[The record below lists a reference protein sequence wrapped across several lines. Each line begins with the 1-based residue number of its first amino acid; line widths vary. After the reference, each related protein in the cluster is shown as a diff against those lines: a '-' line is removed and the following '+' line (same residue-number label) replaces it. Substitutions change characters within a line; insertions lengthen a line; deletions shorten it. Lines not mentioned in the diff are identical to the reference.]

1 MGANGELIQTGC
13 GRRRRDGRRRGG
25 EQVSMTSQRISLTRI
40 IAVNWYGFRQILD
53 VSNHTL
59 VAGAF
64 KSGKS
69 ALLDLIQYV
78 MLGEHWRPNR
88 AAAGNAQGRTLV
100 SYCLCD
106 TKYTTHDGEPHYIR
120 RSGVTVIGLEFT
132 WPTEKNKAPRRE
144 PWGIRIE
151 Y

>member
-1 MGANGELIQTGC
+1 M
-13 GRRRRDGRRRGG
+13 
-25 EQVSMTSQRISLTRI
+25 SSQRISLTRI
-40 IAVNWYGFRQILD
+40 IAINWYGFRQILD

-88 AAAGNAQGRTLV
+88 AAAGSAHGRTLV

-106 TKYTTHDGEPHYIR
+106 TNYTTRDGESHYTR
-120 RSGVTVIGLEFT
+120 RSGVTLIGLEFT
-132 WPTEKNKAPRRE
+132 LPEERNKTPRRE
-144 PWGIRIE
+144 TWDIRIE
-151 Y
+151 YASPSSKPEQTYFF

>member
-1 MGANGELIQTGC
+1 MDANRQRLQTRC
-13 GRRRRDGRRRGG
+13 AWRRRDRK
-25 EQVSMTSQRISLTRI
+25 QHVSMSSQRISLTRI

-88 AAAGNAQGRTLV
+88 AAAGSAHGRSLV

-106 TKYTTHDGEPHYIR
+106 TNTTRDGESHY
-120 RSGVTVIGLEFT
+120 
-132 WPTEKNKAPRRE
+132 
-144 PWGIRIE
+144 
-151 Y
+151 

>member
-1 MGANGELIQTGC
+1 MGAIRRALSAARWRFERKN
-13 GRRRRDGRRRGG
+13 RRRKRRVRR
-25 EQVSMTSQRISLTRI
+25 QAVSSQRISLTRI

-106 TKYTTHDGEPHYIR
+106 TKYTTRD
-120 RSGVTVIGLEFT
+120 
-132 WPTEKNKAPRRE
+132 
-144 PWGIRIE
+144 
-151 Y
+151 